1 VSGEII
7 AVLACATSLLGTWP
21 GAVRRSSADEG
32 APLMDRRRVLLVV
45 AAIIAA
51 LGTLLVFLYV
61 RGADDRA
68 NEKYHAVQV
77 LKAVKQIEPGET
89 VAAAQTAGKIQ
100 MSSIGEGEKLP
111 DALTDLGAL
120 NGQLAKTTIYP
131 GEQIIAS
138 KFGTTPTAT
147 NALSVPDG
155 KIAVSINL
163 TDTARVAGFVNPG
176 DSVAI
181 FMNSTGGAGLGSFTR
196 LLLPEVQVI
205 AVGTTT
211 VVSTTTTDATGAQT
225 TEQLPR
231 TLFTLGVSQAEAQKI
246 MFASGNGEL
255 AFAKLGKDAKLTP
268 DPGAN
273 ADNLFK

>member
-1 VSGEII
+1 SAKII

-21 GAVRRSSADEG
+21 GAVQRGAADEG

-138 KFGTTPTAT
+138 KFGTTPAT
-147 NALSVPDG
+147 SNALTVPDG
-155 KIAVSINL
+155 KIVVLASWPLSGARSVSASGSLSPTPMLPSWILPAVCAAATVSPGSICF
-163 TDTARVAGFVNPG
+163 TALRTCTAWYF
-176 DSVAI
+176 
-181 FMNSTGGAGLGSFTR
+181 SFAR
-196 LLLPEVQVI
+196 SS
-205 AVGTTT
+205 A
-211 VVSTTTTDATGAQT
+211 
-225 TEQLPR
+225 PR
-231 TLFTLGVSQAEAQKI
+231 T
-246 MFASGNGEL
+246 
-255 AFAKLGKDAKLTP
+255 
-268 DPGAN
+268 
-273 ADNLFK
+273 